1 MIGSYPRARCPG
13 CKKAFRMEIKRS
25 ATFSPSLG
33 MIACPYCGLK
43 FQRFDTL
50 YLKAPS
56 RRLPTGNYSNF
67 N

>member
-1 MIGSYPRARCPG
+1 
-13 CKKAFRMEIKRS
+13 MEIEMS
-25 ATFSPSLG
+25 ANISTSLG

-56 RRLPTGNYSNF
+56 RRLPLGYYSSF
-67 N
+67 S